1 MSEDQA
7 VSPHTPPNIA
17 PLAWVIGEI
26 RTSLAQASDS
36 LEAFLGHKQDL
47 DRLRQARE
55 QVHQANGA
63 LQLLDLRGVAL
74 VGDAVEQTL
83 RRFEHDPAHCLPGAV
98 RVIERALQAVI
109 AYLEG
114 LLAGRANQPLLLF
127 PYYRDVLELVPGA
140 RVHPADLVFPD
151 LTRRPPFHRMQAL
164 QLTPDELRVR
174 RARFESGLL
183 GFLRDMDDR
192 GPRRQML
199 ESLAELELIPQRGLA
214 RSFWWV
220 THGLLEALAQGSLTV
235 DVDLKRLLARLNLQL
250 RRMIEGSGAVAER
263 LMVDTLYFV
272 GRANRQLPRVAEI
285 AELYAL
291 DALIPADFEHAQ
303 LTPLDTRAAE
313 QLREA
318 LAAAK
323 ATWSAVAEGGGDL
336 AAFQHEVKLAE
347 AAALRLEAAPLIE
360 VISAIQ
366 EAGSAWPGLAAP
378 VRGTLALELAQALL
392 FVELGAEGLP
402 QIDPAYLPRA
412 TAMSTRLQA
421 AARGEPLPD
430 TLPWLSELAR
440 RAQDRSAL
448 ASLIAETQSTLHEIE
463 QRLDAFFREPQQRGE
478 LAGVDARFDQM
489 AGVLAVLGHEQPA
502 TALREA
508 QAEVRRW
515 ADPAAALVAE
525 DFSRVAHNLGA
536 VGFFIE
542 GLRSGGEQPV
552 ASFRFD
558 AATGLYATELT
569 PLADAADEAD
579 EADERALAAPVVALP
594 LPPAAEPARVGAG
607 ADNVEAQARANRE
620 TAHRHAARLLEAP
633 GDARAL
639 EELARLLPLLAQEAE
654 ILDDGTLKSTAQR
667 AQPLVARLRDGA
679 SQDCAVELEALLAP
693 PRPQEAPPPSAPLP
707 STQAAADL
715 ELLGIFVEEAR
726 EVLDSIDEQLAEM
739 RRHPSDKVTITN
751 ARRAFHT
758 LKGSSRMVGLKQF
771 GEGAWAVEQCFNLWL
786 AQERPASE
794 DLIQL
799 AAGARSLIGG
809 WVDAIERDPAA
820 TLDFEPLVVAA
831 NRVREG
837 GAFRIEEATATVPA
851 AAPAT
856 EPPAPAAAEAHAPE
870 ELGADVEV
878 PDINFDDLDAAVD
891 AALSTPALVEEA
903 LEEPAAA
910 EERREDVRR
919 IGPLEISHG
928 LYTIF
933 LSEADEC
940 ARVLA
945 QDFAEWRHEPARTVS
960 ALATRRAHSLA
971 GITATVGLAPV
982 LAIADPLDDLLH
994 ELSTLGPTRH
1004 YELVPAQFDMLD
1016 HALERMNAMLH
1027 AFAGGR
1033 YPDEAPLE
1041 AGAVADLLAIVRAYA
1056 ALHEE
1061 LVDTAEPE
1069 PGLASEG
1076 VLAEHMGASNATPE
1090 TLAAPEALGD
1100 FELAAP
1106 APIDE
1111 QVLEQVDEA
1120 LALAE
1125 ESPAPVAPAVELT
1138 DAEAYEPLADFRAA
1152 EAAIAHLGEPEVSEA
1167 TTAEHGAGL
1176 VEAMPDAL
1184 ETAAANEP
1192 AAGALESVVAEA
1204 GLAPEL
1210 VAAIARDEPESTV
1223 ADELDAELLEV
1234 FLVEG
1239 NEQLPAIGAALRV
1252 LAESPDDREAARD
1265 LMRRL
1270 HTVKGSARM
1279 AGAMRLGELV
1289 HAMETRIE
1297 NAAQTGRVPQPI
1309 VEALHAQ
1316 YDRAVALFDGLQAP
1330 AAAPESAAA
1339 PASATQ
1345 PAMAPVIE
1353 LPRAPGAPAA
1363 AVASFIRV
1371 RADVLDRLVDQAG
1384 EVAIARSKL
1393 ENEVGTM
1400 RSSLADLTDNISRLR
1415 AQLREVSIQA
1425 EAQITARGDSLSRE
1439 SDKFDP
1445 LEFDRFTRLQEL
1457 TRLLTESVEDVA
1469 LVHGNML
1476 KGLQM
1481 AEQDLTSQSR
1491 LTRELQQQLMRVRL
1505 VPFSNVS
1512 ERLYR
1517 VARQAAKELDK
1528 RVHLEIRGA
1537 ATEID
1542 RGVLERMAGPFEHLV
1557 RNAIVHG
1564 IESPAARARAG
1575 KAETGELRI
1584 DVRQEGNEIV
1594 VNFGDDGAGLPLERI
1609 RARAEAR
1616 GLVAPGQVLS
1626 ERELME
1632 LIFAPGFSTAD
1643 EITELAG
1650 RGVGM
1655 DVVRSELSGFGGRV
1669 TVNTEPGRG
1678 TRFTL
1683 YLPLTLAVT
1692 QVVLATV
1699 GERRYAIPAA
1709 MVEQVRR
1716 MRPMVMEQALA
1727 EGVIDLPPA
1736 GQVVLRPLAQ
1746 LADEPLAPLP
1756 HKPIPVVLV
1765 RSGDDRLAIMVDEVS
1780 SNQEVV
1786 VKAVGA
1792 QVARLAGILGAT
1804 ILGSGEIVLILNP
1817 VQMITRAPE
1826 PAAIFEAKAPSAPTV
1841 AEPVERGVPTVMVV
1855 DDSITVRRVT
1865 QRLLERQGWE
1875 VLLAKDGVDALR
1887 QLQDAKPDVMLVDIE
1902 MPRMDGFDL
1911 TRNLRGSRATAN
1923 IPIIMITS
1931 RTADKHRSMAFDLG
1945 VNEYLGKPYQE
1956 DELVALIKRYT
1967 AERLPA

>member
-1 MSEDQA
+1 
-7 VSPHTPPNIA
+7 
-17 PLAWVIGEI
+17 
-26 RTSLAQASDS
+26 
-36 LEAFLGHKQDL
+36 
-47 DRLRQARE
+47 
-55 QVHQANGA
+55 
-63 LQLLDLRGVAL
+63 
-74 VGDAVEQTL
+74 
-83 RRFEHDPAHCLPGAV
+83 
-98 RVIERALQAVI
+98 
-109 AYLEG
+109 
-114 LLAGRANQPLLLF
+114 
-127 PYYRDVLELVPGA
+127 
-140 RVHPADLVFPD
+140 
-151 LTRRPPFHRMQAL
+151 
-164 QLTPDELRVR
+164 
-174 RARFESGLL
+174 
-183 GFLRDMDDR
+183 
-192 GPRRQML
+192 
-199 ESLAELELIPQRGLA
+199 
-214 RSFWWV
+214 
-220 THGLLEALAQGSLTV
+220 
-235 DVDLKRLLARLNLQL
+235 
-250 RRMIEGSGAVAER
+250 
-263 LMVDTLYFV
+263 
-272 GRANRQLPRVAEI
+272 
-285 AELYAL
+285 
-291 DALIPADFEHAQ
+291 
-303 LTPLDTRAAE
+303 
-313 QLREA
+313 
-318 LAAAK
+318 
-323 ATWSAVAEGGGDL
+323 
-336 AAFQHEVKLAE
+336 
-347 AAALRLEAAPLIE
+347 
-360 VISAIQ
+360 
-366 EAGSAWPGLAAP
+366 
-378 VRGTLALELAQALL
+378 
-392 FVELGAEGLP
+392 
-402 QIDPAYLPRA
+402 
-412 TAMSTRLQA
+412 
-421 AARGEPLPD
+421 
-430 TLPWLSELAR
+430 
-440 RAQDRSAL
+440 
-448 ASLIAETQSTLHEIE
+448 
-463 QRLDAFFREPQQRGE
+463 
-478 LAGVDARFDQM
+478 
-489 AGVLAVLGHEQPA
+489 
-502 TALREA
+502 
-508 QAEVRRW
+508 
-515 ADPAAALVAE
+515 
-525 DFSRVAHNLGA
+525 
-536 VGFFIE
+536 
-542 GLRSGGEQPV
+542 
-552 ASFRFD
+552 
-558 AATGLYATELT
+558 
-569 PLADAADEAD
+569 
-579 EADERALAAPVVALP
+579 
-594 LPPAAEPARVGAG
+594 
-607 ADNVEAQARANRE
+607 
-620 TAHRHAARLLEAP
+620 
-633 GDARAL
+633 
-639 EELARLLPLLAQEAE
+639 
-654 ILDDGTLKSTAQR
+654 
-667 AQPLVARLRDGA
+667 
-679 SQDCAVELEALLAP
+679 
-693 PRPQEAPPPSAPLP
+693 
-707 STQAAADL
+707 
-715 ELLGIFVEEAR
+715 
-726 EVLDSIDEQLAEM
+726 
-739 RRHPSDKVTITN
+739 
-751 ARRAFHT
+751 
-758 LKGSSRMVGLKQF
+758 
-771 GEGAWAVEQCFNLWL
+771 
-786 AQERPASE
+786 
-794 DLIQL
+794 
-799 AAGARSLIGG
+799 
-809 WVDAIERDPAA
+809 
-820 TLDFEPLVVAA
+820 
-831 NRVREG
+831 
-837 GAFRIEEATATVPA
+837 
-851 AAPAT
+851 
-856 EPPAPAAAEAHAPE
+856 
-870 ELGADVEV
+870 
-878 PDINFDDLDAAVD
+878 
-891 AALSTPALVEEA
+891 
-903 LEEPAAA
+903 
-910 EERREDVRR
+910 
-919 IGPLEISHG
+919 
-928 LYTIF
+928 
-933 LSEADEC
+933 
-940 ARVLA
+940 
-945 QDFAEWRHEPARTVS
+945 
-960 ALATRRAHSLA
+960 
-971 GITATVGLAPV
+971 
-982 LAIADPLDDLLH
+982 
-994 ELSTLGPTRH
+994 
-1004 YELVPAQFDMLD
+1004 
-1016 HALERMNAMLH
+1016 
-1027 AFAGGR
+1027 
-1033 YPDEAPLE
+1033 
-1041 AGAVADLLAIVRAYA
+1041 
-1056 ALHEE
+1056 
-1061 LVDTAEPE
+1061 
-1069 PGLASEG
+1069 SEG
-1076 VLAEHMGASNATPE
+1076 VLAEHIGASEAANEA
-1090 TLAAPEALGD
+1090 LAAPEALGE

-1120 LALAE
+1120 LALAAAE
-1125 ESPAPVAPAVELT
+1125 DVPAPIAPAVELT
-1138 DAEAYEPLADFRAA
+1138 EAEAYEPLADFRAA
-1152 EAAIAHLGEPEVSEA
+1152 EAAIAHLGETELSDA
-1167 TTAEHGAGL
+1167 TTAEHDAGP
-1176 VEAMPDAL
+1176 VEAVPDAA
-1184 ETAAANEP
+1184 ETAAAAEP
-1192 AAGALESVVAEA
+1192 AAGALETVVAEA

-1223 ADELDAELLEV
+1223 VDELDAELLEI

-1339 PASATQ
+1339 SAPATQ
-1345 PAMAPVIE
+1345 PAIAPVIE

-1400 RSSLADLTDNISRLR
+1400 RASLADLTDNIGRLR
-1415 AQLREVSIQA
+1415 GQLREVSIQA

-1632 LIFAPGFSTAD
+1632 LVFAPGFSTAD

-1765 RSGDDRLAIMVDEVS
+1765 RSGDARLAIMVDEVS

-1826 PAAIFEAKAPSAPTV
+1826 PAAIFEAKEPAVPSA
-1841 AEPVERGVPTVMVV
+1841 AEPVVRGVPTVMVV

-1875 VLLAKDGVDALR
+1875 VMLAKDGVDALR
-1887 QLQDAKPDVMLVDIE
+1887 QLQDARPDVMLVDIE
-1902 MPRMDGFDL
+1902 TPRMDGFDR